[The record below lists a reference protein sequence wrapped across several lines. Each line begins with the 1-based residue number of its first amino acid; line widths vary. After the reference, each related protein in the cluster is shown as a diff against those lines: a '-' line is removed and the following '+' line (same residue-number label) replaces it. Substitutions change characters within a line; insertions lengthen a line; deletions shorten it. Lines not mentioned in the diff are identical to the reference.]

1 MSFSTDLKEEL
12 SKINNLAKKDLVKME
27 LLGYLISSNVS
38 IANNEIKFSTESDYN
53 INRFANLLENMR
65 IMNYSIGVSG
75 KTYYITFDINDIY
88 EIANIENNQIILDY
102 IPEKEDMTKALIRG
116 IYLGSG
122 SVNNPENKYH
132 LEISLLNNE
141 NTKKINNMLI
151 NCGIN
156 SKILKNSKDYTIYFK
171 EGEEI
176 SKFLAFINANKSVLK
191 FEEIRVQR
199 DMNNKVN
206 RLVNCETA
214 NLNKTINAAV
224 EQIEAIEKL
233 KRNNK
238 FESLDDNL
246 KEIANA
252 RIENPNM
259 SLIEIGK
266 LLSVPVGKS
275 GANYRLKKIIEIA
288 NEL

>member
-1 MSFSTDLKEEL
+1 MSFSSELKEEL

-38 IANNEIKFSTESDYN
+38 IINDEIKFSTESDYN
-53 INRFANLLENMR
+53 INRFANLLENMH
-65 IMNYSIGVSG
+65 IMDYSIGVSG
-75 KTYYITFDINDIY
+75 KTYYITFNIKGIS
-88 EIANIENNQIILDY
+88 EIVKIEDNQIILSE
-102 IPEKEDMTKALIRG
+102 IPQKEDRLKALIRG

-132 LEISLLNNE
+132 LEISLLNFE
-141 NTKKINNMLI
+141 NTKEINNILI

-156 SKILKNSKDYTIYFK
+156 SKILKNTKEYTIYFK

-259 SLIEIGK
+259 SLVELGK